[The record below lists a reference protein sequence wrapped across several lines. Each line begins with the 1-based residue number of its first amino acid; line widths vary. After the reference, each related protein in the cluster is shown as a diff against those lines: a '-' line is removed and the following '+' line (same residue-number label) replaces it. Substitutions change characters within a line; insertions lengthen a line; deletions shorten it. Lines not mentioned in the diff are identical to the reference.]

1 MSDLDRLY
9 EQDYFAWAAQTAALL
24 RQRRFA
30 ELDLDH
36 LIEELDDMGRSQR
49 HELVNRLRVLLA
61 HLLKWQFQ
69 YGRLS
74 ERWADFEGRSWR
86 NTIIEQ
92 RAALSY
98 LLEKNPGLKRVLEDA
113 IGESYTQAVDLAADE
128 TGLPAATFPVECPYQ
143 IAQIFGRDFYPETH
157 G

>member
-1 MSDLDRLY
+1 MTDLDRLY
-9 EQDYFAWAAQTAALL
+9 EQDYSAWAAQTAKLL
-24 RQRRFA
+24 RQGRFS

-36 LIEELDDMGRSQR
+36 LIEELGDMGRSQR

-74 ERWADFEGRSWR
+74 ERWAEFEGRSWR

-98 LLEKNPGLKRVLEDA
+98 LIEKHPGLKSALTDA
-113 IGESYTQAVDLAADE
+113 IAESYPQAVDLASDE
-128 TGLPAATFPVECPYQ
+128 TGLPAVSFPTDCPYDSVQ
-143 IAQIFGRDFYPETH
+143 ILRRDFYPH
-157 G
+157 SAD